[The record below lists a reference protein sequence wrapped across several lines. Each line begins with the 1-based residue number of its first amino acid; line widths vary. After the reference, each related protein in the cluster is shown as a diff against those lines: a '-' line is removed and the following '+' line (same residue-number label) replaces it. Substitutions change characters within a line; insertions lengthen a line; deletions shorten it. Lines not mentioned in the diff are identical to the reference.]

1 MRYLFRPELRKGLV
15 KLMPNVNMA
24 ARAYNT
30 GAVHKTVRQQEADVF
45 HLVIAKLQGARQSSQ
60 IARVRALADNR
71 RLWMVVADL
80 VRDDR
85 NPLPKAT
92 RAGLI
97 SIGRTVQREMDADEP
112 NFDFLITINK
122 QIAEGLSGNP

>member
-1 MRYLFRPELRKGLV
+1 
-15 KLMPNVNMA
+15 MPSLNLA
-24 ARAYNT
+24 SRAYAAA
-30 GAVHKTVRQQEADVF
+30 AVNRTVREQEADVF
-45 HLVIAKLQGARQSSQ
+45 RQVIARLQASRQSTP

-71 RLWMVVADL
+71 RLWTAVADL
-80 VRDDR
+80 VRDSR
-85 NPLPKAT
+85 NPLPPET

-97 SIGRTVQREMDADEP
+97 SIGHSVQREMDSDEP